1 MSPLTSSEHSPRLA
15 LRPGVPVVRRDDH
28 HLQVGVDPPA
38 RVVLRDDADVR
49 RTLED
54 LLAGRAPAPRTAA
67 GGRLLVELSRAQL
80 VVDGTQLDAA
90 LAGVVDRDCVRAAFA
105 QHGDEAPA
113 RLRSRSA
120 ARVAVDVPPP
130 VRDLTTRLLRA
141 SGVPLANDSG
151 DSGGSGA
158 DDVPT
163 VSLGMTVGEVSRDR
177 LDDAVRDG
185 HPHLVVC
192 AGSTG
197 VTLGPFVVPGRT
209 ACLRCADAQR
219 AELDPRRA
227 IVVEQCARQSRVE
240 QPLDPALLTL
250 AAAWAVRDVVSFV
263 DGDRPS
269 TWSAS
274 ITLRPD
280 LVVHRQEW
288 KRHPGCGCAWD
299 LGFAAA
305 QG

>member
-1 MSPLTSSEHSPRLA
+1 MSPLTSSEHPRRLA

-28 HLQVGVDPPA
+28 HLQVGVDPPG

-54 LLAGRAPAPRTAA
+54 LLAGRAPAPRTVA
-67 GGRLLVELSRAQL
+67 GERLLVELSRARL

-90 LAGVVDRDCVRAAFA
+90 LAGFVDRDRVRSAFA

-113 RLRSRSA
+113 RLQSRSA
-120 ARVAVDVPPP
+120 ARVEVDVPPP
-130 VRDLTTRLLRA
+130 VRELTTRLLRA
-141 SGVPLANDSG
+141 SGVRLSG
-151 DSGGSGA
+151 EGDVGA
-158 DDVPT
+158 DDAPT
-163 VSLGMTVGEVSRDR
+163 VSLGMTVGEVCRDR

-192 AGSTG
+192 AGSTSI
-197 VTLGPFVVPGRT
+197 TLGPFVVPGRT

-227 IVVEQCARQSRVE
+227 IVVEQCARQSRAA

-250 AAAWAVRDVVSFV
+250 AAAWAVRDLVSFV

-274 ITLRPD
+274 ITLRPG
-280 LVVHRQEW
+280 LVVDRQEW

-299 LGFAAA
+299 LGLAAA